1 MVGLGVP
8 LSLIGSLGTEGEE
21 TAPPVL
27 HRRFDTQRLLSKKTA
42 RMGDEGKAAGCVSPA
57 ALLSL
62 NSAFLCWPSLRKT
75 SVCSQ
80 ICVRLASQG

>member
-57 ALLSL
+57 ALLSDL
-62 NSAFLCWPSLRKT
+62 AHRSNDET
-75 SVCSQ
+75 SEQAHIFVMQ
-80 ICVRLASQG
+80 LE